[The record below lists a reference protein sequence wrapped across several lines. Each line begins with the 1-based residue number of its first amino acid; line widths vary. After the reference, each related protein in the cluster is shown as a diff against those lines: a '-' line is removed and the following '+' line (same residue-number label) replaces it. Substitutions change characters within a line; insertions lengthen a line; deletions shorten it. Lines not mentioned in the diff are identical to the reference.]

1 MSTMEQD
8 ALRARR
14 EANAQAIAVNPVYE
28 NERLAQ
34 LTSWDAPWA
43 GLRVVVV
50 GMGTSGTP
58 PRMCSRSWV
67 RASRLSTGQTPPR
80 SVSASRFTVT
90 RTDR

>member
-34 LTSWDAPWA
+34 LTHWDAPWA

-50 GMGTSGTP
+50 GMGITAFQRKG
-58 PRMCSRSWV
+58 
-67 RASRLSTGQTPPR
+67 ASLRQR
-80 SVSASRFTVT
+80 
-90 RTDR
+90 

>member
-50 GMGTSGTP
+50 GMGTSGDAAAGCA
-58 PRMCSRSWV
+58 RAAGC
-67 RASRLSTGQTPPR
+67 ASRLSTGQTPPR

>member
-1 MSTMEQD
+1 MSTMEQE

-50 GMGTSGTP
+50 GMGTSGDAHHGY
-58 PRMCSRSWV
+58 RRSRC
-67 RASRLSTGQTPPR
+67 P
-80 SVSASRFTVT
+80 
-90 RTDR
+90 